1 MQISNENVPPHQDVI
16 TSVYVYSWRCINFGP
31 NDEAKKM
38 KINIL
43 SKHMFFSILFIDL
56 CNERTLKVELD

>member
-31 NDEAKKM
+31 NDEAK
-38 KINIL
+38 INED
-43 SKHMFFSILFIDL
+43 KHFIKTYVLFHS
-56 CNERTLKVELD
+56 VH